1 MKKIIMVS
9 TLILTVL
16 FTGCG
21 KDGEELFKDP
31 TVEEV
36 QSIEKRNKENK

>member
-9 TLILTVL
+9 MLMLTVL

-21 KDGEELFKDP
+21 KSKEEKK
-31 TVEEV
+31 
-36 QSIEKRNKENK
+36 IEKQIEKEDKQE